1 MGMEQVVVFLHGLG
15 DTTDA
20 WTHRAS

>member
-1 MGMEQVVVFLHGLG
+1 MEQVVVFLHGLG